1 MLVLDNEET
10 QESREKKSIGIAT
23 SATGLLR
30 TSALLLGGVFLL
42 GYSDQLVNIIIPSLE
57 NPLKKLKNT
66 FLPQRIPPKPNLLYY
81 ETVKTKP
88 KPFDIKNAAPA
99 YHEESSTYP
108 EYFDYEPYIEYH
120 DPVSDFVELVM
131 NKYPIVNGGE
141 YSDNQDI
148 NSVNITI
155 PSQSE
160 ITDNNTPVSYEE
172 FINLFGNKQNIK
184 QQISTPALKQ
194 DYFKD
199 QNLNKNFSFK
209 PFLNFYGDNQ
219 SIFKEQFF
227 KGQNLFADIDA
238 VKPTIFS
245 SALQDELFS
254 NPNLLD
260 VNETVSAPVSEEYI
274 LHDTNLLRDSQI
286 EQPLISSA
294 PVFKEDFFTDT
305 NLNVDDEIFGLKIL
319 DKGFHEN
326 FFTDSKIFGDNLS
339 INPVFSFDSPAKI
352 FHEDF
357 FSDQTL
363 FESYET
369 FKSKLFAQGFHDNF
383 FSDNQSPGKKT
394 VTSIVDLYSNL
405 KEDYVESDLNSNDS
419 DDILP
424 FLSR

>member
-1 MLVLDNEET
+1 
-10 QESREKKSIGIAT
+10 
-23 SATGLLR
+23 
-30 TSALLLGGVFLL
+30 
-42 GYSDQLVNIIIPSLE
+42 
-57 NPLKKLKNT
+57 
-66 FLPQRIPPKPNLLYY
+66 
-81 ETVKTKP
+81 
-88 KPFDIKNAAPA
+88 
-99 YHEESSTYP
+99 
-108 EYFDYEPYIEYH
+108 
-120 DPVSDFVELVM
+120 M

-227 KGQNLFADIDA
+227 KGQNLFGDIET
-238 VKPTIFS
+238 VKPQIFS
-245 SALQDELFS
+245 PALQEEFS
-254 NPNLLD
+254 SDPKLLD

-369 FKSKLFAQGFHDNF
+369 FKLKLFAQGFHDNF

-419 DDILP
+419 DYILP